1 MIFMWWETHI
11 KQPVC
16 DLNVHKVGQEKQ
28 VRSAVVLSFFA
39 WLGGQI
45 TQELSWHLQ
54 WDRQGQ
60 RWLGF
65 TFWKLM
71 DTKCRHL
78 TCKVHPKTPI
88 MSIAMHRYSVKT
100 SHHGFRTL
108 YFELGSVPRDL
119 NSPTGIILAAA
130 PHWWKETKGKERV
143 DLSNEAGTGFQC
155 REVSREN
162 LVKGFKVTWHKEHT
176 WALAVYWPWMNGRSS
191 CAQRGIQTGW
201 TSLTTKR
208 VSLSLWKEWKQFCV
222 LKPTLIDKQR
232 KKDRSSTVL

>member
-1 MIFMWWETHI
+1 M
-11 KQPVC
+11 
-16 DLNVHKVGQEKQ
+16 
-28 VRSAVVLSFFA
+28 
-39 WLGGQI
+39 
-45 TQELSWHLQ
+45 QELSWHLQ

-60 RWLGF
+60 RWLSF

-108 YFELGSVPRDL
+108 YFEFGSVPRDL

-155 REVSREN
+155 REVSREH

-191 CAQRGIQTGW
+191 CAQRGFKQDELVW
-201 TSLTTKR
+201 QQR
-208 VSLSLWKEWKQFCV
+208 ESLSLERMETILCHEAH
-222 LKPTLIDKQR
+222 LNSYKQR
-232 KKDRSSTVL
+232 